1 MIISVNFSD
10 QNHIQENV
18 MINRRI
24 LEEAVEI
31 RFKEKHFLRVSY
43 LSWKMQTGVIGSS
56 LQSIFSET
64 S

>member
-1 MIISVNFSD
+1 MIISINFSD
-10 QNHIQENV
+10 QKYIQENV

-31 RFKEKHFLRVSY
+31 RLQEKHFLCVSY
-43 LSWKMQTGVIGSS
+43 LSWKMQTGAIGSS
-56 LQSIFSET
+56 LQAIFSET